1 MGAADFMDQMTA
13 SARSVDS
20 ILSNYPVNMINGDSE
35 KEHQHSHGC
44 LVFLRWRN
52 HIKSVEEMFF

>member
-20 ILSNYPVNMINGDSE
+20 GLSNYPVNMINGDSNS
-35 KEHQHSHGC
+35 KRQQGC
-44 LVFLRWRN
+44 EVSCF
-52 HIKSVEEMFF
+52 